1 MIKKVNFT
9 MDLRDVITKNKRS
22 SNIVEPM
29 DVMNDEL
36 LDKLVDE
43 MITNHVRDFIRN
55 YVKKEMGYGSLEF
68 NGDLLF

>member
-1 MIKKVNFT
+1 MSLSKLQTQANY
-9 MDLRDVITKNKRS
+9 
-22 SNIVEPM
+22 
-29 DVMNDEL
+29 DEL

-68 NGDLLF
+68 NGNLLF